1 MAFFNILKSLKIG
14 SQRLS
19 HPTKLRVPFRV
30 LVLYCSS
37 QMLEKHVDGFLEQSL
52 KIGTQR
58 LNHPTELFQ
67 VPFQVL
73 VLFGR

>member
-1 MAFFNILKSLKIG
+1 MAFFNILKSLKICT
-14 SQRLS
+14 QRLS
-19 HPTKLRVPFRV
+19 HLTKLRVPFRV
-30 LVLYCSS
+30 LVLYCRS

-58 LNHPTELFQ
+58 FNHPTKLFQ

-73 VLFGR
+73 VLYDR